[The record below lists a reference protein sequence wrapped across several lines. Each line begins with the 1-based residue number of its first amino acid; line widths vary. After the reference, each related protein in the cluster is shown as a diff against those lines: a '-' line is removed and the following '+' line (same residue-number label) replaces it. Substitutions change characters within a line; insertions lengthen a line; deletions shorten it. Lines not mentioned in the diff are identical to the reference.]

1 MPSWAMRSTAGVRA
15 SCELFGTSAC
25 NSTGD
30 LGATLKRIE
39 AEAYQRWLFNH
50 SSQWIDAVFEA
61 EYRAE
66 RAVYERALGSSGSAL
81 PIMVDA
87 TDGLEGKELSI
98 LPNVTTGPVAA

>member
-1 MPSWAMRSTAGVRA
+1 M
-15 SCELFGTSAC
+15 
-25 NSTGD
+25 
-30 LGATLKRIE
+30 KRIE